1 MAESQSRYGIME
13 QLNNRKIKEKEKL
26 TNIEKEGESY
36 IYTTERTLEL
46 AKKEIVDKEGNY
58 EMNHKDKIRELTVT
72 LKMLEKDTKRQL
84 DALQA
89 SIDEENKS
97 YKEKFKTWKT
107 EKQTTIDADAA
118 TLKRYKVLHNKKVT
132 DKRAVIIEIESGIK
146 DLKEVSK
153 DQA

>member
-26 TNIEKEGESY
+26 ANIEKEGEAY

-46 AKKEIVDKEGNY
+46 AKKEIVSREGSY
-58 EMNHKDKIRELTVT
+58 ELEHKDRIRELTVT
-72 LKMLEKDTKRQL
+72 LKMVEQDTKRQL

-89 SIDEENKS
+89 SIDDENKT
-97 YKEKFKTWKT
+97 YKEKFKSWKA
-107 EKQTTIDADAA
+107 EQQATIDADTA
-118 TLKRYKVLHNKKVT
+118 TLKRYKELHDKKVK
-132 DKRAVIIEIESGIK
+132 DKIEVITEIESGIK